1 MSLYRSLV
9 YREFK
14 LTKKH
19 SIMLVGISLVLM
31 ALMLLLCPVYG
42 EIENDDDIASVTV
55 MSLTFAFI
63 VSAMGASSNDI
74 PKKDIAAGWRRY
86 MYILPVTPAQQAAAD
101 ILTKLISIAVF
112 FIIKLIHSIAVYAI
126 MGVAALPAEIN
137 AFLICSSAF
146 LIYDMVYNLVI
157 MLARDKKQLK
167 KFGMIAGL
175 AGVAVFILVPDL
187 LDPFDKS
194 TSEGATLAYLK
205 AMIKH
210 LSSLPCTFIAIAV
223 FIAVNLLYF
232 FLLKRAYERRE
243 P

>member
-19 SIMLVGISLVLM
+19 SVMLVGISLVLM
-31 ALMLLLCPVYG
+31 ALMMLLCPVYG
-42 EIENDDDIASVTV
+42 EVENDDDVAAVTV

-74 PKKDIAAGWRRY
+74 PKMDIAAGWRKY
-86 MYILPVTPAQQAAAD
+86 MYTLPVKPAQQAAGD

-112 FIIKLIHSIAVYAI
+112 FIIKLIHSIAVYAV
-126 MGVAALPAEIN
+126 MGVSALTAEIN
-137 AFLICSSAF
+137 AFLLCSSAF
-146 LIYDMVYNLVI
+146 LICDMVYNLVI

-167 KFGMIAGL
+167 QFGIIAAL
-175 AGVAVFILVPDL
+175 AGVAVFMLVPDL
-187 LDPFDKS
+187 LGSFDKS
-194 TSEGATLAYLK
+194 TAEGQPLTYFSS
-205 AMIKH
+205 MIKL
-210 LSSLPCTFIAIAV
+210 LSSVPCTLIAV
-223 FIAVNLLYF
+223 AAFIAVNLLYF

>member
-9 YREFK
+9 YREIR

-19 SIMLVGISLVLM
+19 SIILLGISLVWM
-31 ALMLLLCPVYG
+31 ALMLLLSVYG
-42 EIENDDDIASVTV
+42 KVENDDDIAAVTV

-74 PKKDIAAGWRRY
+74 PKKDIAAGWRKY

-112 FIIKLIHSIAVYAI
+112 FIIKLVHSIAVYAI

-137 AFLICSSAF
+137 AFLLCSCAF
-146 LIYDMVYNLVI
+146 LIFDMVYNLVI

-175 AGVAVFILVPDL
+175 AGVAVFMLVPDF
-187 LDPFDKS
+187 LDSFDKS
-194 TSEGATLAYLK
+194 TAEGQTLAYFK
-205 AMIKH
+205 SIIK
-210 LSSLPCTFIAIAV
+210 LLNSLPCTLIAV
-223 FIAVNLLYF
+223 AAFIAVNSLYF
-232 FLLKRAYERRE
+232 LLLKRAYERRE